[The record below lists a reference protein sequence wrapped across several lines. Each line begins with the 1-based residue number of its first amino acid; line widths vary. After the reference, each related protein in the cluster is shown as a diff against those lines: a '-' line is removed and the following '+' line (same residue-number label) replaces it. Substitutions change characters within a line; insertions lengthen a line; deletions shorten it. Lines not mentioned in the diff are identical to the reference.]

1 MSTLEEIEI
10 AADALSAEQKQKL
23 LLFLVERMRA
33 QGAKLPE
40 PRSFSAEQVQNW
52 ISEDEED
59 LKLFDQGK

>member
-33 QGAKLPE
+33 QGAKLTE